1 MPEPLGQPTP
11 RSTPTPAARGAPDPR
26 RRIAAAYP
34 GGAGLYARLRFL
46 IIRENILAPMD
57 ALLPA
62 RGRILEVGCGFGLFA
77 GYFAARGEG
86 REVLGVDRDARRIS
100 LASRM
105 SEALGLPA
113 RFAVSDVRALPQ
125 AERFD
130 GAYALDVL
138 HHVPA
143 EHHLGVLRDVR
154 DRLAPGATLLVKEI
168 ATAPRLGLA
177 FTWALDRVM
186 APQDQL
192 SYRSPEDW
200 LALLAEAGFRA
211 SARRIRDVLPY
222 PHVLIECVRE

>member
-1 MPEPLGQPTP
+1 MPQLDG
-11 RSTPTPAARGAPDPR
+11 PAASPRPPAAPARDAGDPR

-34 GGAGLYARLRFL
+34 GGAGIYARLRYL
-46 IIRENILAPMD
+46 IIRPNILAPMD

-62 RGRILEVGCGFGLFA
+62 RGRILEVGCGYGLFA
-77 GYFAARGEG
+77 GYFAARGER
-86 REVLGVDRDARRIS
+86 REVLGVDRDERRIA

-105 SEALGLPA
+105 AEALGLPA
-113 RFAVSDVRALPQ
+113 RFAVSDVRQLPA

-130 GAYALDVL
+130 AAYALDVL

-154 DRLAPGATLLVKEI
+154 ERLAPGGTFLVKEI
-168 ATAPRLGLA
+168 ATTPRLGLA

-192 SYRSPEDW
+192 SYRSPDEW

-211 SARRIRDVLPY
+211 RAQRIPDVLPY
-222 PHVLIECVRE
+222 PHVLIECVRD